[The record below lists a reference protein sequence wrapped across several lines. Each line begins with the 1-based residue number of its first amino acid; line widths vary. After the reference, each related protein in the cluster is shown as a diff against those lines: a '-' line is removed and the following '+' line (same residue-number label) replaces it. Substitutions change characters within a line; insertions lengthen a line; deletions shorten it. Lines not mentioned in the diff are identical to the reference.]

1 MTIITVG
8 DTFDFLTVDSLDP
21 VPMPSKPS
29 DSASYS
35 SIGQSERKY
44 SKLGT
49 LSCISL
55 ITNKMIGTGLF
66 STPSIIFRYCN
77 GNVPL
82 FLFLWLLGALII
94 FSGLLIYLEFALN
107 LPFKNGGEKNYLL
120 RIFPSPKGLSG
131 CVYAFQMVFLGFSSG
146 NSFAFGKYVWY
157 AFMGDNAVEDTWA
170 AKLIGVGCIS
180 FCIWLHIKYPNLGT
194 ALFNFLGIF
203 KIVILFLIIGIGSL
217 VAVDAIEVHQLENTL
232 PQYVQKSSNDF
243 YSISVALLEIV
254 YSFKGWENANYV
266 LLEISDPYHVLTIAA
281 PMAVLLVTVLY
292 FLVVVSYLIV
302 IPKEELLSSGVL
314 VAGIFFNK
322 IFGQSITAR
331 ALPILISLLTLGNVM
346 VVSFAHSHVNQE
358 LALSNYLPFSQY
370 FHDINHSLLLHWAIS
385 VLILVAPPSA
395 EIYEF
400 VVNLYIYPGTWI
412 NVFITL
418 GLIYLKLN
426 QEKENWGHYSFV
438 ENLEVYDNDMPPP
451 QLSLSPSNSIQAYG
465 PGISGLDQEEND
477 LLRLLHSAHSTNFRA
492 SHKSFSAPWVCVVLF
507 LFANLFLAFLP
518 FFPPPKSYN
527 AGAIP
532 YWCFPVVGTGC
543 VLMGG
548 VFFYARKE
556 YYHRTGLNG
565 PYYEE

>member
-1 MTIITVG
+1 
-8 DTFDFLTVDSLDP
+8 
-21 VPMPSKPS
+21 MPSKPS
-29 DSASYS
+29 DSASYA
-35 SIGQSERKY
+35 SIGQNDQRKY

-82 FLFLWLLGALII
+82 FLFLWLLGAFII

-131 CVYAFQMVFLGFSSG
+131 CTYAFQMVFLGFSSG
-146 NSFAFGKYVWY
+146 NSFAFGKYVCY
-157 AFMGDNAVEDTWA
+157 AFMGEQAVEDTWA

-203 KIVILFLIIGIGSL
+203 KIVILFLIISIGSL
-217 VAVDAIEVHQLENTL
+217 VAVDAIEVRQLENTL
-232 PQYVQKSSNDF
+232 PKYVQKSSNDF

-302 IPKEELLSSGVL
+302 IPKDELLSSGVL

-358 LALSNYLPFSQY
+358 LALNNYLPFSEY

-385 VLILVAPPSA
+385 VIILIGPPSA

-426 QEKENWGHYSFV
+426 QEKENWGQYKFV
-438 ENLEVYDNDMPPP
+438 ENLEVYDHDVPSP
-451 QLSLSPSNSIQAYG
+451 LTSLSPNGSIEAYDPEPAG
-465 PGISGLDQEEND
+465 PGQEEND
-477 LLRLLHSAHSTNFRA
+477 LEHLLISSHSTNFRA
-492 SHKSFSAPWVCVVLF
+492 SHKSFSAPWICVILF
-507 LFANLFLAFLP
+507 LFANLFLALLP
-518 FFPPPKSYN
+518 FFPPPKTYN

-543 VLMGG
+543 ILMGA
-548 VFFYARKE
+548 VFFYSRKE
-556 YYHRTGLNG
+556 YYRRTGRSE
-565 PYYEE
+565 PYYDE

>member
-1 MTIITVG
+1 MQPKA
-8 DTFDFLTVDSLDP
+8 VDL
-21 VPMPSKPS
+21 V
-29 DSASYS
+29 SYTS
-35 SIGQSERKY
+35 MGQPDQRKY
-44 SKLGT
+44 PKLGT

-77 GNVPL
+77 GNVSL
-82 FLFLWLLGALII
+82 FLFLWLLGAFII

-120 RIFPSPKGLSG
+120 RVFPFPVGLSG
-131 CVYAFQMVFLGFSSG
+131 CIYAFQMVFLGFSSG

-157 AFMGDNAVEDTWA
+157 AIMGDQAVEDTWA
-170 AKLIGVGCIS
+170 AKLIGVGCIT
-180 FCIWLHIKYPNLGT
+180 FCIWLHIQYPNLGK

-203 KIVILFLIIGIGSL
+203 KLVVLFLIIAIGSL
-217 VAVDAIEVHQLENTL
+217 VAVNAIELNQPESTL
-232 PQYVQKSSNDF
+232 PKYVEKSSNDF

-281 PMAVLLVTVLY
+281 PMAVLLVTILY

-302 IPKEELLSSGVL
+302 IPKDELLSSGVL

-322 IFGQSITAR
+322 IFGQSVTAR

-346 VVSFAHSHVNQE
+346 VVSFAHSHVNQD
-358 LALSNYLPFSQY
+358 LALNNYLPFSHH
-370 FHDINHSLLLHWAIS
+370 FHDINHSLILHWAIS
-385 VLILVAPPSA
+385 VIILVGPPSE

-426 QEKENWGHYSFV
+426 QEKENWGKYKFV
-438 ENLEVYDNDMPPP
+438 ENLEVFHHDATAE
-451 QLSLSPSNSIQAYG
+451 QLSLPPVESISAFESEVYG
-465 PGISGLDQEEND
+465 SSQEENEFEHQM
-477 LLRLLHSAHSTNFRA
+477 LPGHSQQFTT
-492 SHKSFSAPWVCVVLF
+492 SHKSFSAPWVCVILF
-507 LFANLFLAFLP
+507 LLANLFLALLP
-518 FFPPPKSYN
+518 FFPPPKSYD

-543 VLMGG
+543 ILMGA
-548 VFFYARKE
+548 VFYYSRME
-556 YYHRTGLNG
+556 YYRRTGRSG
-565 PYYEE
+565 PHYEEN

>member
-1 MTIITVG
+1 MPTLIPSV
-8 DTFDFLTVDSLDP
+8 SLDG
-21 VPMPSKPS
+21 
-29 DSASYS
+29 ASYTELGNK
-35 SIGQSERKY
+35 GQRKY

-66 STPSIIFRYCN
+66 STPSIIFKYCD

-82 FLFLWLLGALII
+82 FLSLWLLGALII

-120 RIFPSPKGLSG
+120 RVFRNPKGLSG

-146 NSFAFGKYVWY
+146 NSFAFGKYIWY
-157 AFMGDNAVEDTWA
+157 AFSGEQAEDDAWV
-170 AKLIGVGCIS
+170 AKIIGVGCIT
-180 FCIWLHIKYPNLGT
+180 FCIWLHIKYPNQGT
-194 ALFNFLGIF
+194 ALFNFLGVF
-203 KIVILFLIIGIGSL
+203 KIIILFLIIGIGSL
-217 VAVDAIEVHQLENTL
+217 VAVDAIQVSVEDNTL
-232 PQYVQKSSNDF
+232 PKYVHKSSNDF

-302 IPKEELLSSGVL
+302 IPKDELLSSGVL

-322 IFGQSITAR
+322 VFGQSVTTR
-331 ALPILISLLTLGNVM
+331 VLPILISLLTLGNVM

-358 LALSNYLPFSQY
+358 LALNNYLPFSGY
-370 FHDINHSLLLHWAIS
+370 FHDLNHSLILHWAIS
-385 VLILVAPPSA
+385 VFILVAPPSA

-412 NVFITL
+412 NVLITV

-426 QEKENWGHYSFV
+426 SKKENWGHFNFV
-438 ENLEVYDNDMPPP
+438 EDLEVYEGDLPSPG
-451 QLSLSPSNSIQAYG
+451 LSLSPSGSIQNYN
-465 PGISGLDQEEND
+465 PN
-477 LLRLLHSAHSTNFRA
+477 LRDSNEVEDDMTQLILSVHSSHFKS
-492 SHKSFSAPWVCVVLF
+492 SHKSFSAPWVCVILF
-507 LFANLFLAFLP
+507 LFANLFLALLP
-518 FFPPPKSYN
+518 FFPPPKSYQS
-527 AGAIP
+527 GSIP

-543 VLMGG
+543 ILLGG
-548 VFFYARKE
+548 VFFYTRRA
-556 YYHRTGLNG
+556 YYRRSGKSG
-565 PYYEE
+565 PHYIE